1 MYRTHTIINELP
13 HFRYNMYYMTL
24 HVLNKMNLCVCVFSE
39 IDITCWDNDPV
50 GDEEDDD

>member
-1 MYRTHTIINELP
+1 
-13 HFRYNMYYMTL
+13 MTL
-24 HVLNKMNLCVCVFSE
+24 HLLIKMNLCVFSE